1 MKNCKTT
8 LTLLKNVK
16 NLAKK
21 IKWKGLCDANF
32 SIDHG
37 DKSDINQHI
46 KIYRRKGKWLLVY
59 IIQTFLTSNKNIWAP
74 IEVFLRTIYVNIIKV
89 LDH

>member
-8 LTLLKNVK
+8 STLLKNVK
-16 NLAKK
+16 NLVKK

-37 DKSDINQHI
+37 DKSDTNQHI
-46 KIYRRKGKWLLVY
+46 KIYRRKGK
-59 IIQTFLTSNKNIWAP
+59 
-74 IEVFLRTIYVNIIKV
+74 
-89 LDH
+89 